1 MGAEPFSVHLRE
13 EVEDDLRLLGRGD
26 QDRIFRANRERLTTQ
41 PESYGKPLG
50 GSLAGLRRIRVGDF
64 RVAYQICGRK
74 VIVWA
79 IKNRKEIYADL
90 ELRFR
95 KH

>member
-1 MGAEPFSVHLRE
+1 MGAETFSVHLRE

-26 QDRIFRANRERLTTQ
+26 RERVFRAIRERLTTQ
-41 PESYGKPLG
+41 PESYGRPLG
-50 GSLAGLRRIRVGDF
+50 GGLAGLRRIRVGDF
-64 RVAYQICGRK
+64 RVAYQLRGQQ

-90 ELRFR
+90 EQRFWKR
-95 KH
+95 

>member
-1 MGAEPFSVHLRE
+1 LGAEPFSVHLRE
-13 EVEDDLRLLGRGD
+13 EVEDDLKLLGRGD
-26 QDRIFRANRERLTTQ
+26 QDRIFRAIRQRLTTQ

-50 GSLAGLRRIRVGDF
+50 GSLAKLRRIRVGDF
-64 RVAYQICGRK
+64 RLAYQVSGRR

-90 ELRFR
+90 EQRLK